1 MKSVRC
7 LINRPYLENI
17 IKQYSWVS
25 ILICGLYLVN
35 SILGYSNNSI
45 YSIYLYFLLSYVIIF
60 TIPILLFRNISSSN
74 NASYMLSLPIKR
86 NQYFVTT
93 YIAGLLLIGFP
104 ILFMYCILFLSSMY
118 EYTELSRF
126 LFITIFLLF
135 SYYHFS
141 LLACQLAETTLMKGV
156 LTIAFAVL
164 PAIIYYFYQI
174 ALTRFTIS
182 FSASLF
188 NYSFWQLSN
197 ISPLVYAIRFLS
209 NDYYVIN
216 IAFLLQLLMI
226 VVCFGLSYGIFVKKS
241 FESSGGLISNSKIGS
256 VIKYIFVS
264 SIAIVLFS
272 LSSMIID
279 IKTFSIINRLRYFG
293 LLLACVFLI
302 SIMIEVLF
310 TSLIKYKNIIMQ
322 TLIISIVLFGAFFSH
337 GRYLDYQNISAL
349 YVNDI
354 DLYLSN
360 FSFYVSE
367 YGDKYLNR
375 KEEINQLAID
385 FIKDILDS
393 PEHLRTTQDNDTE
406 WMSIYLYSYGQ
417 SVNRYYYVDQEA
429 YHSLLKHEFINEL
442 LVMEYQYLLDIC
454 DDYSTIY
461 VENYQFD
468 EYVKV
473 LDTKTI
479 KSMLSNIDVHQVID
493 SGDLFGEDYKYINYT
508 FFSEDHAESVIKSN
522 YLWLNYLSDEIAKQE
537 SLYNG
542 VEFMQCYSNMM
553 ELSSIEFSNHNALV
567 NVDFIDFEIEGSI
580 LEDITYAYIYGSSSV
595 VNNPYYLVSRTEDS
609 FLFRC
614 EWYLESSTNIFESD
628 EEYDVDSYN
637 MYADVE
643 IEFKKIDGQ
652 MKLIRFEIVGNNVGI
667 EEIYDEKA
675 N

>member
-35 SILGYSNNSI
+35 SILGYSNDNI
-45 YSIYLYFLLSYVIIF
+45 YSIYLYFLLSYIIIF
-60 TIPILLFRNISSSN
+60 TIPILLFRNTSSSN

-93 YIAGLLLIGFP
+93 YIAGLLLISLP
-104 ILFMYCILFLSSMY
+104 ILFMYCILFFLNIFDY
-118 EYTELSRF
+118 TTEYSRF
-126 LFITIFLLF
+126 LVITILLLF

-141 LLACQLAETTLMKGV
+141 LLACQLAESTLMKGV

-209 NDYYVIN
+209 NAYYVID
-216 IAFLLQLLMI
+216 IAILPQLLMI

-241 FESSGGLISNSKIGS
+241 FESLGGLISNSKIGS

-264 SIAIVLFS
+264 SIAVVLFS

-310 TSLIKYKNIIMQ
+310 TSLIKYKKIIMQ
-322 TLIISIVLFGAFFSH
+322 TLIISILLFGAFFCH

-349 YVNDI
+349 EVYDI
-354 DLYLSN
+354 DLNLSN

-367 YGDKYLNR
+367 YGDKYVNR

-393 PEHLRTTQDNDTE
+393 PEHLRTTQDDDTE
-406 WMSIYLYSYGQ
+406 MMSIYLYSYGQ

-429 YHSLLKHEFINEL
+429 YHSLLKHEFINEI

-461 VENYQFD
+461 VENHQLD

-479 KSMLSNIDVHQVID
+479 KSMLSTIDVHQVID

-508 FFSEDHAESVIKSN
+508 FFSDDHAGSVIKSN
-522 YLWLNYLSDEIAKQE
+522 YLWLNYLSHEIAKQE

-542 VEFMQCYSNMM
+542 VEFMQCYWNML
-553 ELSSIEFSNHNALV
+553 ELSSIEFNNHNALV

-609 FLFRC
+609 YLFRC
-614 EWYLESSTNIFESD
+614 EWYLESSTNIFQSD
-628 EEYDVDSYN
+628 EDDVDSYN